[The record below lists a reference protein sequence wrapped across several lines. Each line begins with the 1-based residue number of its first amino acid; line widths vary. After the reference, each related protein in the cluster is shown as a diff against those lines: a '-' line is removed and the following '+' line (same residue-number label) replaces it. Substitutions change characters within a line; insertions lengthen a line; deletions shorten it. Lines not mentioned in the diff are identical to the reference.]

1 MPEHSIEGWCGHN
14 LRPDDA
20 RLVDLFAS
28 VQMINDNQRFSPRET
43 KAHIMASLQ
52 DQLLKAGIVD
62 KKKAKQIKQEQRK
75 EAKGRQKG
83 QVQVDENKETAKRA
97 LAEKAQ
103 RDRELN
109 KAQQAAVEKKAI
121 QAQIIQL
128 IRMNRIDRQQGD
140 VAYQFTDGTKIKKI
154 YITAPLQNDLVKGRI
169 AIARL
174 DDGYELLPAA
184 AAEKIMQ
191 RDAGVIVMLN
201 NNDKAEVDEDDPYA
215 DYQIPDDLMW

>member
-75 EAKGRQKG
+75 EAKSRQKG

-109 KAQQAAVEKKAI
+109 KAQQAEVEKKAI

-174 DDGYELLPAA
+174 DDSYELLPAA

-191 RDAGVIVMLN
+191 RDAGVIVLLN
-201 NNDKAEVDEDDPYA
+201 SNDKAEVDQDDPYA